1 MLASPRPPQAP
12 TGVSRMT
19 ERTMGAFR
27 EACRA
32 SKPDWDTVS
41 ASADAAA
48 EAAALKGGAGA
59 VERGKL
65 LAIRGLANR

>member
-1 MLASPRPPQAP
+1 MD
-12 TGVSRMT
+12 
-19 ERTMGAFR
+19 AFKD
-27 EACRA
+27 ACRA

-48 EAAALKGGAGA
+48 EAAALRPGTTE
-59 VERGKL
+59 ERGLL